1 VVTKVSV
8 VVVDVV
14 EARHLVM
21 QWLLVQK
28 QVQELEKARPKD
40 LDWRRAA

>member
-1 VVTKVSV
+1 MVMKVSV
-8 VVVDVV
+8 VAVV

-21 QWLLVQK
+21 QLLLVQR
-28 QVQELEKARPKD
+28 QVQELEKAQPKD